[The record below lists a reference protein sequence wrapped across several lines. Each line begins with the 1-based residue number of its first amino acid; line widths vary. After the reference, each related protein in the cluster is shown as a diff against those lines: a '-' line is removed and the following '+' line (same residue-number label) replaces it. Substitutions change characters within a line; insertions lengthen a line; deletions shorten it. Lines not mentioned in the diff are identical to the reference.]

1 LLSINHNKLLERA
14 ANDLVGLVLADI
26 LFLKNL
32 DDKNSD
38 VRELSEN
45 GNGLRELDAN
55 DMNDTDKGWGR

>member
-1 LLSINHNKLLERA
+1 MLSINHNKLLERA

-38 VRELSEN
+38 VRELSEK
-45 GNGLRELDAN
+45 GNGPRELDAN